1 MGNQYQSKY
10 ARPEHFKGEK
20 FFESPNQKA
29 ALPHPKSICIGSVI
43 VHYVPQK
50 DALAA
55 PYNRYSHP
63 SEQWIHNKR
72 EAKALAEK
80 INAILTKA

>member
-1 MGNQYQSKY
+1 MGDKYQSKY
-10 ARPEHFKGEK
+10 AQPDHFVGIAVC
-20 FFESPNQKA
+20 ESANERA
-29 ALPHPKSICIGSVI
+29 SLPHPKSICIGSAI

-50 DALAA
+50 DAWAA

-80 INAILTKA
+80 INAILVG